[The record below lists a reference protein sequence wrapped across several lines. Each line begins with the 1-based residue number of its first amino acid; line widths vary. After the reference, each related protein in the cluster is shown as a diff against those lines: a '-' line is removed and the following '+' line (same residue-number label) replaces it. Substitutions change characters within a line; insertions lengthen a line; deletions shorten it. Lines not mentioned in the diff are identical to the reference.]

1 MSAVRTRFLITP
13 LKVGTLTIAVVAAD
27 RRPAD
32 VASGAFHVTGEIAVT
47 AAPARGALAA
57 SDQTAAQASVR

>member
-1 MSAVRTRFLITP
+1 M
-13 LKVGTLTIAVVAAD
+13 GTLTIAVVAAD